1 MARFRVIAWE
11 CQKHSVEV
19 EAETEEEAMRI
30 AEQGDGFYDFEPDY
44 TGEDYLFEI
53 ERAERKDCA

>member
-1 MARFRVIAWE
+1 MIAWE